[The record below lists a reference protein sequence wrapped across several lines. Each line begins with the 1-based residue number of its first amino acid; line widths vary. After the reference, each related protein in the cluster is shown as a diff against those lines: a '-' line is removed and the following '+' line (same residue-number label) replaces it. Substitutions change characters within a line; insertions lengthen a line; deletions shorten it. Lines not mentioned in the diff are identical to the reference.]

1 AGAETRIARA
11 HRAAPPVARRSL
23 RIRDCH
29 RADRA
34 HQRRTGGHGWNPLSG
49 SLSSRARWIRRHQ
62 VGNAPAGRSAQVLP
76 AHRGRT
82 GGAGP
87 VDAGMERVC
96 RRDGTAS
103 SPTTGEIM
111 NADETYIDQ
120 VIAQLPPRDARLRDQ
135 VAMELR
141 SHIAERVEHG
151 QTVEDALRQFGD
163 PIVLAESYL
172 AAIPLIAA
180 PFWPRAA
187 ARLIDFF
194 GVLTIV
200 AMPIIGIVVLTLWRE
215 QGFLIPIAI
224 IITIVVVSILSAIY
238 PVIAEYRYGKTV
250 GKHLMGLRV
259 VRESGARISFG

>member
-1 AGAETRIARA
+1 
-11 HRAAPPVARRSL
+11 
-23 RIRDCH
+23 
-29 RADRA
+29 
-34 HQRRTGGHGWNPLSG
+34 
-49 SLSSRARWIRRHQ
+49 
-62 VGNAPAGRSAQVLP
+62 
-76 AHRGRT
+76 
-82 GGAGP
+82 
-87 VDAGMERVC
+87 
-96 RRDGTAS
+96 
-103 SPTTGEIM
+103 M
-111 NADETYIDQ
+111 NADETYIAQ
-120 VIAQLPPRDARLRDQ
+120 VIAQLPPRDARLREQ

-259 VRESGARISFG
+259 VRESGARISFGQAVVRQLPMLTQVWWIDMLFALFTDKHQRAFEMLSKTRVVVAREEQS

>member
-1 AGAETRIARA
+1 
-11 HRAAPPVARRSL
+11 
-23 RIRDCH
+23 
-29 RADRA
+29 
-34 HQRRTGGHGWNPLSG
+34 
-49 SLSSRARWIRRHQ
+49 
-62 VGNAPAGRSAQVLP
+62 
-76 AHRGRT
+76 
-82 GGAGP
+82 
-87 VDAGMERVC
+87 
-96 RRDGTAS
+96 
-103 SPTTGEIM
+103 M

-194 GVLTIV
+194 GVLAIV

-224 IITIVVVSILSAIY
+224 IFTIVVLSILSAIY

-259 VRESGARISFG
+259 VRESGARISFGQAVVRQLPMLTQVWWIDMLFALFTDKHQRAFEMLSKTRVVVAREEQS

>member
-1 AGAETRIARA
+1 
-11 HRAAPPVARRSL
+11 
-23 RIRDCH
+23 
-29 RADRA
+29 
-34 HQRRTGGHGWNPLSG
+34 
-49 SLSSRARWIRRHQ
+49 
-62 VGNAPAGRSAQVLP
+62 
-76 AHRGRT
+76 
-82 GGAGP
+82 
-87 VDAGMERVC
+87 MERVC

-111 NADETYIDQ
+111 NADETYIAQ
-120 VIAQLPPRDARLRDQ
+120 VIAQLPPRDARLREQ

-194 GVLTIV
+194 GVLAIV

-259 VRESGARISFG
+259 VRESGARISFGQAVVRQLPMLTQVWWIDMLFALFTDKHQRAFEMLSKTRVVVAREEQS